1 MPLLNVRLDAEDKR
15 LADQLREE
23 GIPISRIVREAIRSE
38 HARRIATRGRKQKP
52 SELVADLFEQFPDA
66 PRAKGHG
73 IDTTD
78 RQAVQAYI
86 AARLRRKSK

>member
-1 MPLLNVRLDAEDKR
+1 MRLDAEDKR

-23 GIPISRIVREAIRSE
+23 GIPISRIVREAIRTE

-52 SELVADLFEQFPDA
+52 SALIADLFEQFPDA
-66 PRAKGHG
+66 PRANGHG

-78 RQAVQAYI
+78 RRAVQTYI
-86 AARLRRKSK
+86 AARLRRGSK

>member
-15 LADQLREE
+15 LADELRDD
-23 GIPISRIVREAIRSE
+23 GIPISQIVRQAIRTE
-38 HARRIATRGRKQKP
+38 HARRIAKRGRRQKP
-52 SELVADLFEQFPDA
+52 SELIADLFEQFPDA

-78 RQAVQAYI
+78 RRAVQAYI
-86 AARLRRKSK
+86 AARLGRKSR